1 MGENKM
7 AQPTLSICIP
17 TRNRARCL
25 DLALQSIVRQDRFM
39 SDDVEIVVSD
49 NGSTDNTQDICKKFP
64 VKYIKMEPST
74 ERAEY
79 NYLNVLK
86 HGTGTFLK
94 LHNDNMLVKNGGLD
108 EMVNVINVWKAQR
121 PVPVIF
127 FANNPNPSTP
137 YMIQCKDFD
146 SFIAHASYMC
156 TWIGGFGIWKG
167 DLPAMER
174 IFLRNVDTRLCQ
186 VDMLREMIG
195 IWERNVIVYN
205 KFLFPNIEVKKGGF
219 NIAEVFGQN
228 YLNLIADFVGW
239 ETFREERKKLLKELI
254 IPYYF
259 GKSGQHNFE
268 RTGFFKYMR
277 RYWND
282 DFFYEEIE
290 KLLLGET
297 YAK

>member
-1 MGENKM
+1 MDF
-7 AQPTLSICIP
+7 TIRSII
-17 TRNRARCL
+17 
-25 DLALQSIVRQDRFM
+25 RQKRFQETN
-39 SDDVEIVVSD
+39 DVEIVVSD
-49 NGSTDNTQDICKKFP
+49 NGSTDTTPNICHSFIMKYSDKI
-64 VKYIKMEPST
+64 KYIQMEEPT
-74 ERAEY
+74 FRAEP

-94 LHNDNMLVKNGGLD
+94 LHNDNMLVKDGGLD
-108 EMVNVINVWKAQR
+108 EMINVINIWKAQR
-121 PVPVIF
+121 PAPVIF
-127 FANNPNPSTP
+127 FANNPDPSNP
-137 YMIQCKDFD
+137 YMVQCKDFD
-146 SFIAHASYMC
+146 SFITHASYMC

-167 DLPAMER
+167 DFPAMEK
-174 IFLRNVDTRLCQ
+174 IFLRNMDTRLCQ

-195 IWERNVIVYN
+195 IWKRNVIVYN

-268 RTGFFKYMR
+268 RTGFFKYMKE
-277 RYWND
+277 YWD
-282 DFFYEEIE
+282 DEFFYEEIE
-290 KLLLGET
+290 KLLLEDGH
-297 YAK
+297 AK